1 MTRHLDEV
9 EFVDALDG
17 RLAPSLEAHLQAC
30 ASCTARVQTLR
41 DAVAGLQR
49 TADVPEPSPLYWEHF
64 SRRVHDAVRE
74 DAIGKQRAAR
84 WWRPVR
90 ISALSAA
97 ALVAIALATVV
108 LQQARQSDSRE
119 APVIATQSPPEEPPG
134 KLGSWGTGEL
144 GKFGALDVDGDPD
157 WALVRA
163 VADDL
168 YREDAPDAGI
178 HARPGSADSVAD
190 EMSPAERQELARL
203 LEDELKRTGA

>member
-30 ASCTARVQTLR
+30 ASCTARVQVLM
-41 DAVAGLQR
+41 DAVAGLQP

-84 WWRPVR
+84 WWEPVR

-119 APVIATQSPPEEPPG
+119 APVIATQSPPEEPPQP
-134 KLGSWGTGEL
+134 
-144 GKFGALDVDGDPD
+144 GALDVDGDPD

>member
-17 RLAPSLEAHLQAC
+17 RLAPSLEAHVQAC
-30 ASCTARVQTLR
+30 ASCTARVQVLM
-41 DAVAGLQR
+41 DAVAGLQP

-74 DAIGKQRAAR
+74 DAIGKQRPAR
-84 WWRPVR
+84 WWRPIR
-90 ISALSAA
+90 ISALTAA

-119 APVIATQSPPEEPPG
+119 APVIATQSPPEEPPQP
-134 KLGSWGTGEL
+134 
-144 GKFGALDVDGDPD
+144 GALDVDGDPE

>member
-17 RLAPSLEAHLQAC
+17 RLAPSLEVHLQAC
-30 ASCTARVQTLR
+30 ASCTARVQVLR
-41 DAVAGLQR
+41 DAVAGLQP

-64 SRRVHDAVRE
+64 SRRVQDAVRE

-84 WWRPVR
+84 WWGPVR

-119 APVIATQSPPEEPPG
+119 ASVIATQSPPEEPPQP
-134 KLGSWGTGEL
+134 
-144 GKFGALDVDGDPD
+144 GALDVDGDPD

>member
-1 MTRHLDEV
+1 MTTHLDEV
-9 EFVDALDG
+9 ELVDALDG
-17 RLAPSLEAHLQAC
+17 RLTPALEGHLHAC
-30 ASCTARVQTLR
+30 TGCTTRVQTLR
-41 DAVAGLQR
+41 DAVAGVQL

-74 DAIGKQRAAR
+74 DAIRQQRTAR

-90 ISALSAA
+90 IAALTAA

-119 APVIATQSPPEEPPG
+119 APVIATQTPPEEPPQR
-134 KLGSWGTGEL
+134 
-144 GKFGALDVDGDPD
+144 GALDVDGDPD

-178 HARPGSADSVAD
+178 HARPGSADRVAD